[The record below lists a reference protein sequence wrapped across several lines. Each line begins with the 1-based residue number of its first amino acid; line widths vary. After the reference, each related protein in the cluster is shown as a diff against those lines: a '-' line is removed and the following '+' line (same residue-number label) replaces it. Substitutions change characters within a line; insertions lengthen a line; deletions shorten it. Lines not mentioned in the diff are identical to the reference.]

1 MKKTDKKSTNSF
13 VFFILGIPRFILKGF
28 YVLSYL
34 LYSFIIKHIVK
45 YITWGFIVISYFVFM
60 IFAWPFKILGK
71 SKTEEKLLSKRA
83 EKAEELRKAK
93 ELAAIKKQQK
103 LLEKQEKK
111 EKAFIKK
118 HEEKALEEKRRKEL
132 EEDYVNENVKLE
144 KHDLN
149 WALNKLFNGIA
160 QAPKKIGEAF
170 KKMYENST
178 LYKNAKNKDDINRQ
192 ALLLSFEG
200 EDAEKSEVKIVYE
213 YIARDANGKTVK
225 GYFDAFSKVEVHSYL
240 LSEGFEVYSIRTSKW
255 IQLLHGSSGRVEN
268 VKVKHKDLIFML
280 TQLSTYIKAGIPLV
294 DALKIL
300 SKQYKQ
306 KNYQK
311 VFTALIYDLSMGDSF
326 SDALAKQGE
335 AFPRLLINM
344 VKASELTG
352 ELPEALDD
360 MVQYYTE
367 AEEARKEM
375 VSALTYPS
383 IVFLFTLA
391 VVTFVMMY
399 VVPKFVDIYNTM
411 DSSQV
416 PKFTMSVIN
425 FSNFLKKN
433 VIWIL
438 LFIIIIALVL
448 VYLYKNVQVIRTFF
462 QWIFMHIP
470 VLKDVIIYNEVTM
483 FSKTFA
489 SLLAH
494 NVHITDSMEI
504 LGKVTNNEFYKMMI
518 LDTIANLARGD
529 KISSAYKDQWAF
541 PVPAYEMI
549 VTGEKT
555 GQLPEMMAKVSTYY
569 QSLHKNTVSR
579 IKSLVEPIL
588 IIFLTFS
595 VGLILLAVIIPM
607 FNMYQQVQR
616 LG

>member
-1 MKKTDKKSTNSF
+1 MLPLAQKKQKKQNIILRVFLGICHSIYKFFKYVFYGISF
-13 VFFILGIPRFILKGF
+13 PFILLLRSILTPKK
-28 YVLSYL
+28 VDVNKLR
-34 LYSFIIKHIVK
+34 KEAERK
-45 YITWGFIVISYFVFM
+45 K
-60 IFAWPFKILGK
+60 KI
-71 SKTEEKLLSKRA
+71 EDEKQQK
-83 EKAEELRKAK
+83 ELRKKIESNSYKNDKIKLENKNLGYYLNAVLSFVIGIPK
-93 ELAAIKKQQK
+93 NIKKR
-103 LLEKQEKK
+103 
-111 EKAFIKK
+111 I
-118 HEEKALEEKRRKEL
+118 
-132 EEDYVNENVKLE
+132 DN
-144 KHDLN
+144 
-149 WALNKLFNGIA
+149 IA
-160 QAPKKIGEAF
+160 II
-170 KKMYENST
+170 
-178 LYKNAKNKDDINRQ
+178 KNAKNKKAFNTMEMLVDYKDD
-192 ALLLSFEG
+192 LTE
-200 EDAEKSEVKIVYE
+200 EEKKKGQRITWE
-213 YIARDANGKTVK
+213 YIAINEKGKKIK
-225 GYFDAFSKVEVHSYL
+225 GYFDAFTRLDVQSFL
-240 LSEGFEVYSIRTSKW
+240 MGEGLAVYSIRTSKW
-255 IQLLHGSSGRVEN
+255 IQLLHGAIGEN
-268 VKVKHKDLIFML
+268 RTKIKQKDLIFLL
-280 TQLSTYIKAGIPLV
+280 TQLSTYIKSGITLV
-294 DALKIL
+294 DSLNIL
-300 SKQYKQ
+300 IRQVDRRAYKSILRDVVYDLTVGE
-306 KNYQK
+306 N
-311 VFTALIYDLSMGDSF
+311 FSTALEKRGV
-326 SDALAKQGE
+326 
-335 AFPRLLINM
+335 AFPKLLINM

-375 VSALTYPS
+375 ISALTYPS
-383 IVFLFTLA
+383 IVFIFTLA

-416 PKFTMSVIN
+416 PKFTLAVIN
-425 FSNFLKKN
+425 FSGFLKRN
-433 VIWIL
+433 IIWII
-438 LFIIIIALVL
+438 LFIIIISLIL
-448 VYLYKNVQVIRTFF
+448 IYLYKNVQVIRTFF

-470 VLKDVIIYNEVTM
+470 VLKNVIIYNEVTM

-494 NVHITDSMEI
+494 NVHITDSMDI

-529 KISSAYKDQWAF
+529 KISSAFKDQWAF

-555 GQLPEMMAKVSTYY
+555 GQLAEMMAKVSSYY

-595 VGLILLAVIIPM
+595 VGLILLAVIVPM

>member
-1 MKKTDKKSTNSF
+1 MARKKENKQNIIVH
-13 VFFILGIPRFILKGF
+13 VFFVICLSIYKFIKHVFFGIMFPFILI
-28 YVLSYL
+28 LRA
-34 LYSFIIKHIVK
+34 IITPKEVD
-45 YITWGFIVISYFVFM
+45 V
-60 IFAWPFKILGK
+60 
-71 SKTEEKLLSKRA
+71 EKLRKEA
-83 EKAEELRKAK
+83 ERKK
-93 ELAAIKKQQK
+93 QIEDEKLKQQK
-103 LLEKQEKK
+103 IESNSYKNDKIKFKKKTLGYYINSLLTYIVSIPKLIKK
-111 EKAFIKK
+111 KIDNIAIIKNARNKKAFNTM
-118 HEEKALEEKRRKEL
+118 EMLV
-132 EEDYVNENVKLE
+132 DYKDDE
-144 KHDLN
+144 
-149 WALNKLFNGIA
+149 A
-160 QAPKKIGEAF
+160 QDE
-170 KKMYENST
+170 
-178 LYKNAKNKDDINRQ
+178 KNKGKRITW
-192 ALLLSFEG
+192 
-200 EDAEKSEVKIVYE
+200 E
-213 YIARDANGKTVK
+213 YIAINEKGKRIK
-225 GYFDAFSKVEVHSYL
+225 GYFDAFTRLDVQSFL
-240 LSEGFEVYSIRTSKW
+240 MGEGLAVYSIRTSKW
-255 IQLLHGSSGRVEN
+255 IQTLHGTIGEN
-268 VKVKHKDLIFML
+268 KTRIKQKDLIFLL
-280 TQLSTYIKAGIPLV
+280 TQLSTYIKSGITLV
-294 DALKIL
+294 DSLNIL
-300 SKQYKQ
+300 IRQVDKRAYKSILRDVVYDLTVGE
-306 KNYQK
+306 N
-311 VFTALIYDLSMGDSF
+311 FSTALEKRGV
-326 SDALAKQGE
+326 
-335 AFPRLLINM
+335 AFPKLLINM

-360 MVQYYTE
+360 MVVYYTE
-367 AEEARKEM
+367 AEDARKEM
-375 VSALTYPS
+375 ISALTYPS

-425 FSNFLKKN
+425 FSNFLKSN

-438 LFIIIIALVL
+438 LFIIIFVLIL

-470 VLKDVIIYNEVTM
+470 VLKNVIIYNEVTM

-494 NVHITDSMEI
+494 NVHITDSMDI

-518 LDTIANLARGD
+518 LDTVANLARGD
-529 KISSAYKDQWAF
+529 KISSAFKDQWAF

>member
-1 MKKTDKKSTNSF
+1 MLPLTQKKQKKQNIILRVFLGICHSIYKFFKYVFYGISF
-13 VFFILGIPRFILKGF
+13 PFILLLRSILTPKK
-28 YVLSYL
+28 VDVNKLR
-34 LYSFIIKHIVK
+34 KEAERK
-45 YITWGFIVISYFVFM
+45 K
-60 IFAWPFKILGK
+60 KI
-71 SKTEEKLLSKRA
+71 EDEKQQK
-83 EKAEELRKAK
+83 ELRKKIESNSYKNDKIKLENKNLGYYLNAVLSFVVGIPK
-93 ELAAIKKQQK
+93 NIKKR
-103 LLEKQEKK
+103 
-111 EKAFIKK
+111 I
-118 HEEKALEEKRRKEL
+118 
-132 EEDYVNENVKLE
+132 DN
-144 KHDLN
+144 
-149 WALNKLFNGIA
+149 IA
-160 QAPKKIGEAF
+160 II
-170 KKMYENST
+170 
-178 LYKNAKNKDDINRQ
+178 KNAKNKKAFNTMEMLVDYKDD
-192 ALLLSFEG
+192 LTE
-200 EDAEKSEVKIVYE
+200 EEKKKGQRITWE
-213 YIARDANGKTVK
+213 YIAINEKGKKIK
-225 GYFDAFSKVEVHSYL
+225 GYFDAFTRLDVQSFL
-240 LSEGFEVYSIRTSKW
+240 MGEGLAVYSIRTSKW
-255 IQLLHGSSGRVEN
+255 IQLLHGAIGEN
-268 VKVKHKDLIFML
+268 RTKIKQKDLIFLL
-280 TQLSTYIKAGIPLV
+280 TQLSTYIKSGITLV
-294 DALKIL
+294 DSLNIL
-300 SKQYKQ
+300 IRQVDRRAYKSILRDVVYDLTVGE
-306 KNYQK
+306 N
-311 VFTALIYDLSMGDSF
+311 FSTALEKRGV
-326 SDALAKQGE
+326 
-335 AFPRLLINM
+335 AFPKLLINM

-375 VSALTYPS
+375 ISALTYPS
-383 IVFLFTLA
+383 IVFIFTLA

-416 PKFTMSVIN
+416 PKFTLAVIN
-425 FSNFLKKN
+425 FSGFLKRN
-433 VIWIL
+433 IIWII
-438 LFIIIIALVL
+438 LFIIIISLIL
-448 VYLYKNVQVIRTFF
+448 IYLYKNVQVIRTFF

-470 VLKDVIIYNEVTM
+470 VLKNVIIYNEVTM

-494 NVHITDSMEI
+494 NVHITDSMDI

-529 KISSAYKDQWAF
+529 KISSAFKDQWAF

-555 GQLPEMMAKVSTYY
+555 GQLAEMMAKVSSYY

-595 VGLILLAVIIPM
+595 VGLILLAVIVPM

>member
-1 MKKTDKKSTNSF
+1 MKQNNKKKQNIIIKIFYIICFSIYKFLKYVFYGMAFPFILLLRAILTPKKVDVNKLKREAERKKKIEDAREAKEKRKRIENNAYKNEKIKFEKKNLGYYLNLFLS
-13 VFFILGIPRFILKGF
+13 FFIGIPKFFKRKIDNLA
-28 YVLSYL
+28 
-34 LYSFIIKHIVK
+34 II
-45 YITWGFIVISYFVFM
+45 
-60 IFAWPFKILGK
+60 
-71 SKTEEKLLSKRA
+71 R
-83 EKAEELRKAK
+83 
-93 ELAAIKKQQK
+93 
-103 LLEKQEKK
+103 
-111 EKAFIKK
+111 
-118 HEEKALEEKRRKEL
+118 
-132 EEDYVNENVKLE
+132 
-144 KHDLN
+144 
-149 WALNKLFNGIA
+149 
-160 QAPKKIGEAF
+160 
-170 KKMYENST
+170 
-178 LYKNAKNKDDINRQ
+178 NAKNKKAFNTMEMLVDYKDDPSVDEQDKGKRITW
-192 ALLLSFEG
+192 
-200 EDAEKSEVKIVYE
+200 E
-213 YIARDANGKTVK
+213 YIAINEKGKKIK
-225 GYFDAFSKVEVHSYL
+225 GYFDAFTRLDVQSFL
-240 LSEGFEVYSIRTSKW
+240 MGEGLAVYSIRTSKW
-255 IQLLHGSSGRVEN
+255 IQTLHGTIGEN
-268 VKVKHKDLIFML
+268 RTKIKQKDLIFLL
-280 TQLSTYIKAGIPLV
+280 TQLSTYIKSGITLV
-294 DALKIL
+294 DSLNIL
-300 SKQYKQ
+300 IRQVDKRAYKSILRDVV
-306 KNYQK
+306 YDLT
-311 VFTALIYDLSMGDSF
+311 VGESFSTALEKRGI
-326 SDALAKQGE
+326 
-335 AFPRLLINM
+335 AFPKLLINM

-375 VSALTYPS
+375 ISALTYPS

-425 FSNFLKKN
+425 FSNFLKHN
-433 VIWIL
+433 IIWIL

-448 VYLYKNVQVIRTFF
+448 IYLYKNVQVIRTFF

-504 LGKVTNNEFYKMMI
+504 LGRVTNNEFYKMMI

>member
-1 MKKTDKKSTNSF
+1 MLPLAQKKNTKKKQNIVLKIFFVICFSIYKFIKYVFYGFSF
-13 VFFILGIPRFILKGF
+13 PFILILRTIITPKEVDVNKLRQEAEEKKKKQDEKLKRQRIENNSYKNDKIKFEKKNFAYYLNSLLTFFVGIPKFI
-28 YVLSYL
+28 S
-34 LYSFIIKHIVK
+34 
-45 YITWGFIVISYFVFM
+45 
-60 IFAWPFKILGK
+60 
-71 SKTEEKLLSKRA
+71 
-83 EKAEELRKAK
+83 
-93 ELAAIKKQQK
+93 
-103 LLEKQEKK
+103 
-111 EKAFIKK
+111 
-118 HEEKALEEKRRKEL
+118 
-132 EEDYVNENVKLE
+132 
-144 KHDLN
+144 
-149 WALNKLFNGIA
+149 
-160 QAPKKIGEAF
+160 KKINNIAVI
-170 KKMYENST
+170 
-178 LYKNAKNKDDINRQ
+178 KNAKNKKAFNTMEMLVDYKDEI
-192 ALLLSFEG
+192 SE
-200 EDAEKSEVKIVYE
+200 EEKQKGKRITWE
-213 YIARDANGKTVK
+213 YIAINEKGKKIK
-225 GYFDAFSKVEVHSYL
+225 GYFDAFTRLDVQSFL
-240 LSEGFEVYSIRTSKW
+240 MGEGLAVYSIRTSKW
-255 IQLLHGSSGRVEN
+255 IQTLHGTIGEN
-268 VKVKHKDLIFML
+268 RTKIKQKDLIFLL
-280 TQLSTYIKAGIPLV
+280 TQLSTYIKSGITLV
-294 DALKIL
+294 DSLNIL
-300 SKQYKQ
+300 IRQVDKRAYKSILRDVVYDLTVGE
-306 KNYQK
+306 N
-311 VFTALIYDLSMGDSF
+311 FSTALEKRGV
-326 SDALAKQGE
+326 
-335 AFPRLLINM
+335 AFPKLLINM

-375 VSALTYPS
+375 ISALTYPS

-411 DSSQV
+411 DASQV

-425 FSNFLKKN
+425 FSTFLKKN

-438 LFIIIIALVL
+438 LFLIIIVLIL

-470 VLKDVIIYNEVTM
+470 VLKNVIIYNEVTM
-483 FSKTFA
+483 FAKTFA

-529 KISSAYKDQWAF
+529 KISSAFKDQWSF